1 MKCFVSAIWTVRLA
15 GLLGSF
21 RPTPSNSPCVTK
33 LPKFLPTTQCHVAP
47 LRESNCD
54 VVSDANGEETM
65 GCADLFLNVLGD
77 VLESVSVCKEIKDQ
91 VK

>member
-1 MKCFVSAIWTVRLA
+1 M
-15 GLLGSF
+15 
-21 RPTPSNSPCVTK
+21 TK

-54 VVSDANGEETM
+54 IVSDANGEETM

-77 VLESVSVCKEIKDQ
+77 VLESVSASLIKRDKR
-91 VK
+91 VAHYLLNVVLVHRLDR